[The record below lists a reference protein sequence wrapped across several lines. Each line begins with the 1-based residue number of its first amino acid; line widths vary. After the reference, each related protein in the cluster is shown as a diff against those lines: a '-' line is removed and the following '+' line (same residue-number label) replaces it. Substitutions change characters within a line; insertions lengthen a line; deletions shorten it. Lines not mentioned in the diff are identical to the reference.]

1 MCVLC
6 ISESLCQ
13 SSVFCVVSE
22 CVFCALVRVYICVSF
37 YFQCVFLSANV
48 FCIPVPCLLD

>member
-1 MCVLC
+1 MCACVSVECVLC

-37 YFQCVFLSANV
+37 
-48 FCIPVPCLLD
+48 